1 MFRHKFGI
9 LIIESALLLSVFCTE
24 ARAQIDSLQL
34 DSTVLSAAAK
44 RPLLD
49 IGRAGVA
56 TVDMSELAL
65 MPSILG
71 NSDPLHFVQM
81 LPSMQTSSEY
91 DAGIHIQGCDHQ
103 HNLVALD
110 GVPIYGAT
118 HLMGLFSVFNPT
130 HYRSMSY
137 STVAS
142 GVNRLGGVIDM
153 HTRRTRPE
161 RVGLDASLGLVSAQ
175 ATLEAPLGPKAALI
189 LSGRGSLVDLLYGNY
204 LTMDDISL
212 SYGFSDLNATW
223 IWNPTKSDRIAVDL
237 YYGYDRART
246 NPGSTETSQ
255 YGMDLSIDLFWHNGA
270 AAIHWNRPEFEQTL
284 YYSGFALDVDLVQ
297 QTRKVLMPS
306 SISTVGY
313 KAGWSHG
320 QLSLKADV
328 AMHEIVPQNPQ
339 LLGTGLEYEE
349 QELQRA
355 FENTLTAGWNGTLG
369 YDFEYSAT
377 LAGHWYISPE
387 KRSYFGLSPQLSGTY
402 HLGRRDQIRL
412 KAGVYRQYLFQT
424 GLSNL
429 GLPIEFWLPAG
440 KYGDPQWSVGG
451 SLGWDKPLAEGLELN
466 AEIYYRYLGNQLEYV
481 CGLQDILAGTYSLD
495 RALVRGR
502 GHAYGLNLLLRKQQ
516 GKLTGWAGLSAGRS
530 LRSFDGSTWPS
541 NHERLVEF
549 DMVASYQLGRWDFGG
564 TLVAATGT
572 PFTEV
577 KEYYLIHHQIV
588 SVMGPYNGARL
599 KPYYRLDLNA
609 RLRFNSRGRVQHGLN
624 FSVYNVTARKQE
636 IFRRVH
642 SERDNYK
649 IEFESMYLG
658 ITILPSVG
666 YYLKF

>member
-1 MFRHKFGI
+1 
-9 LIIESALLLSVFCTE
+9 
-24 ARAQIDSLQL
+24 
-34 DSTVLSAAAK
+34 
-44 RPLLD
+44 
-49 IGRAGVA
+49 
-56 TVDMSELAL
+56 MSELAL

-255 YGMDLSIDLFWHNGA
+255 YGMDLSLDLFWRNGA
-270 AAIHWNRPEFEQTL
+270 AAIHWDRPEFEQTL
-284 YYSGFALDVDLVQ
+284 YYSGFALDVDVVQ
-297 QTRKVLMPS
+297 QTREVLMPS

-313 KAGWSHG
+313 KAGWSRG

-387 KRSYFGLSPQLSGTY
+387 KRSYYEKLASRSGFTPC
-402 HLGRRDQIRL
+402 D
-412 KAGVYRQYLFQT
+412 
-424 GLSNL
+424 
-429 GLPIEFWLPAG
+429 
-440 KYGDPQWSVGG
+440 SVT
-451 SLGWDKPLAEGLELN
+451 KELAL
-466 AEIYYRYLGNQLEYV
+466 
-481 CGLQDILAGTYSLD
+481 
-495 RALVRGR
+495 
-502 GHAYGLNLLLRKQQ
+502 
-516 GKLTGWAGLSAGRS
+516 
-530 LRSFDGSTWPS
+530 
-541 NHERLVEF
+541 
-549 DMVASYQLGRWDFGG
+549 
-564 TLVAATGT
+564 LVAADPEAHGG
-572 PFTEV
+572 
-577 KEYYLIHHQIV
+577 K
-588 SVMGPYNGARL
+588 
-599 KPYYRLDLNA
+599 LD
-609 RLRFNSRGRVQHGLN
+609 
-624 FSVYNVTARKQE
+624 TARKYG
-636 IFRRVH
+636 V
-642 SERDNYK
+642 K
-649 IEFESMYLG
+649 IIALDEF
-658 ITILPSVG
+658 
-666 YYLKF
+666 LKLCADTAAAPAAGGDDLFSGMDF